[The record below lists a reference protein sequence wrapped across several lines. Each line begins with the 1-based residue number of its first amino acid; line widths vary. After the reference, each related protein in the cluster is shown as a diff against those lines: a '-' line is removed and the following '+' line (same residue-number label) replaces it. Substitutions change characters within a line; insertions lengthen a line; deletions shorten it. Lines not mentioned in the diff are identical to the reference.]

1 MNRKQREKCYN
12 AFENLMHDA
21 YKIRIKILTGQN
33 LRYDNTNEFFHHHSS
48 NRRNH
53 AVADLSPVAAVAE
66 ARLAS

>member
-1 MNRKQREKCYN
+1 VNRKQREKCYN

-48 NRRNH
+48 IPAIGEIMQWQICLPWPR
-53 AVADLSPVAAVAE
+53 
-66 ARLAS
+66 